1 VFPLLE
7 LLLIAFGLTMDA
19 FAVAMGKGLCM
30 RKIQYGYAAVIALF
44 FGGFQALMPAA
55 GWLLGK
61 QFSAQIVSF
70 DHWIAFILLSM
81 IGLKMIWGACRE
93 KNKQEDPCDLAV
105 DYRELLILAVA
116 TSIDALAAGVTFAF
130 LDTPILLAA
139 GVIGLTTF
147 AISMAGVIVGHLFGT
162 RLKSKAEY
170 FGGGV
175 LILIGLKI
183 LLEHLKILA

>member
-1 VFPLLE
+1 
-7 LLLIAFGLTMDA
+7 MDA

-30 RKIQYGYAAVIALF
+30 RKIQYGYATVIALF
-44 FGGFQALMPAA
+44 FGGFQALMPAV

-61 QFSAQIVSF
+61 QFASQIIAF
-70 DHWIAFILLSM
+70 DHWLAFSLLAF
-81 IGLKMIWGACRE
+81 IGLKMIWSAYRE
-93 KNKQEDPCDLAV
+93 KNKEAEVCDLTV
-105 DYRELLILAVA
+105 NYRELLVLAVA

-147 AISMAGVIVGHLFGT
+147 VISMGGVMIGQVFGARFKT
-162 RLKSKAEY
+162 KAEY

-175 LILIGLKI
+175 LI
-183 LLEHLKILA
+183 